1 MSVRRAIDRIN
12 EVCDARS
19 ALAYRDWIQAAAGWP
34 GSDALFDRIGRAD
47 GEGQLLDHLAELRYA
62 LVFRYLGF
70 AITIEP
76 LGQKGPDLEVS
87 RGGLSAVVEVT
98 RFRPM
103 NPGPTDTDGELLS
116 AYGDVARD
124 VTKSLGKLAGK
135 FGQLD
140 GQRSII
146 AVWNDDDALEELE
159 MSMAAKDLSSAPDM
173 PTSLQFVLFGS
184 SWTSPTRDLHCFQM
198 RDLQGDVE
206 QWARELETASV
217 TAAVRSV
224 VQAAKS
230 SEGVI
235 ENQAAAVSG
244 AQSPA
249 DIRGRLEAARRDLL
263 DMTLRNSLLNFR
275 QRSRGVIMQSVDCAA
290 VYDQLVKKGKAFGF
304 SAVQPALT
312 LDEGEGK
319 RGSAASALSVPLT
332 PEELQRRLLRT
343 FYDART
349 LLEEQGVNTLFL
361 ALGYLE
367 WYEADSSQD
376 LRRAP
381 LVLVPV
387 QLERSSAR
395 DSFVL
400 RYSDDEVGDNLCLR
414 RKLDE
419 DFGVRLP
426 DLFRGEDVDA
436 DEADVTEY
444 FARVRD
450 AVRGQPRWRVDEE
463 AASLS
468 FFSFAKFLMYHDLDP
483 ESWPTGA
490 DITANAV
497 LRALVVEGEPI
508 PQPDEPLPD
517 GAHID
522 DVVEPQDT
530 HQVCDAD
537 SSQVRAIV
545 AANRGLTMVIQGP
558 PGTGKSQTIT
568 NIIAE
573 AIGQG
578 RTVLFVSEKMAALDV
593 VKRRLD
599 QLGLGDACL
608 ELHSHKTHKRLV
620 LQELGR
626 TLDAAAYERSG
637 PKAQPERVK
646 EQRDRL
652 NAYERAL
659 HEPVGKT
666 CVTPYEAMGQIILLT
681 TSHSD
686 AALPPMKIAAP
697 TGWSPE
703 DYSRRHALVEEAQ
716 TLVAARGVPHD
727 NPLWVFGL
735 TECTPDVERR
745 IPKAI
750 KKAQKAVKAL
760 IEAGEAASRSGDAP
774 TTRAECE
781 PLTHVGANVFLL
793 LSGKSRRARA
803 ELVGA
808 LAEHEVATREL
819 ANVVALDEKA
829 AFGADVSLGDLPFE
843 EQSGALAAWLD
854 GLGSLDDVAAF
865 NELRSRL
872 EADKLGV
879 VAGQAASWKAAGADL
894 VDAFELSWFTALLN
908 RALSKRPAL
917 SGFVRETHE
926 STVASFAAADIALL
940 RANRTRLALEHLDR
954 LPSYQSASG
963 TLGLL
968 RKEIAKKRRHIP
980 LRQLLA
986 QTGTAIQAIKP
997 VFMMS
1002 PLSIATFLQ
1011 QGGLDFDLVVFD
1023 EASQVRPV
1031 DAFGAILRGRQTV
1044 VVGDEKQLP
1053 PNTFFDAMTSDG
1065 ASGDEDEEEPMSAG
1079 IQSVLELFLAKE
1091 TPKEPLLWH
1100 YRSRHHSL
1108 IALSN
1113 AEFYSNELMVF
1124 PHAEQQSEDLGLVYH
1139 CLPETVY
1146 GRGRTQR
1153 NPEEARAVA
1162 EAVLDHAR
1170 ENPDLTLGVSAFS
1183 SSQMQAILDELET
1196 MRRLQ
1201 PEYEGFFTAHPEEPF
1216 FVKNLENVQGDERDV
1231 IFISVGYGR
1240 DASGSVSMNF
1250 GPLNQQGGER
1260 RLNVLITRARR
1271 RCEVFT
1277 NLRADDIDLSR
1288 TKARGVE
1295 ALKHFLRYAETQA
1308 LDEAVTGPP
1317 PTESPFESAVRDVL
1331 EDAGHQVDTQV
1342 GVAKY
1347 RVDLA
1352 VVDEQDPGRYVLGI
1366 ECDGKTYHH
1375 ARSARDRDRLR
1386 QAVLEQ
1392 MGWRL
1397 YRIWST
1403 DWFKHPEREAK
1414 RLLEA
1419 VEAARSGP
1427 GDEPEPGRGVDE
1439 LGHGEAQEPAQAFKS
1454 TVGAPRYKRAKVTIG
1469 AQWHGR
1475 LRDKPIAQLVHLV
1488 EETVRI
1494 EQPVHFDA
1502 VVRRLAEASD
1512 QAAGARVKE
1521 RIRAACDAAVRS
1533 ASIKRKGEFMW
1544 RPDLLTA
1551 PVRDRSKLPAPERS
1565 WAYVAPMEL
1574 TSAIQQAA
1582 LASFGLEIDEAPRAV
1597 ARLLGL
1603 GRTPADVQSTI
1614 RKLIDSMVADGSLI
1628 LEGACILAP
1637 DGTPSLLTASRE
1649 KVVEPPAQPVQ
1660 PVSTPVAPPT
1670 SNGGP
1675 GGSVATATARPQEPS
1690 GSGRLFDDDVLASSA
1705 IRPDARTDAKA
1716 AAKWDA
1722 DVAQAIAELR
1732 DKRIRR
1738 KAMDSLRHIGGRAV
1752 PALIE
1757 ALSDPSVR
1765 LFAINVLAEIGAPA
1779 AKPLRR
1785 LELDSDP
1792 ILAEAARAALDK
1804 MPKAGD

>member
-1 MSVRRAIDRIN
+1 VTEN
-12 EVCDARS
+12 
-19 ALAYRDWIQAAAGWP
+19 P
-34 GSDALFDRIGRAD
+34 AD
-47 GEGQLLDHLAELRYA
+47 
-62 LVFRYLGF
+62 
-70 AITIEP
+70 
-76 LGQKGPDLEVS
+76 
-87 RGGLSAVVEVT
+87 
-98 RFRPM
+98 
-103 NPGPTDTDGELLS
+103 
-116 AYGDVARD
+116 
-124 VTKSLGKLAGK
+124 
-135 FGQLD
+135 
-140 GQRSII
+140 
-146 AVWNDDDALEELE
+146 
-159 MSMAAKDLSSAPDM
+159 
-173 PTSLQFVLFGS
+173 
-184 SWTSPTRDLHCFQM
+184 
-198 RDLQGDVE
+198 
-206 QWARELETASV
+206 
-217 TAAVRSV
+217 
-224 VQAAKS
+224 
-230 SEGVI
+230 
-235 ENQAAAVSG
+235 AVSG
-244 AQSPA
+244 TLPPV

-275 QRSRGVIMQSVDCAA
+275 QRSRGVIMELIECAA
-290 VYDQLVKKGKAFGF
+290 VYGQLVKKGKALGF

-312 LDEGEGK
+312 LDEGGGK
-319 RGSAASALSVPLT
+319 RRATASALSVPLT
-332 PEELQRRLLRT
+332 PDELQRRLLRT

-361 ALGYLE
+361 ALGYVE

-426 DLFRGEDVDA
+426 DLFQGEDVDA
-436 DEADVTEY
+436 DEADVAGY

-490 DITANAV
+490 DITDNAV
-497 LRALVVEGEPI
+497 LRALVVEGEQI
-508 PQPDEPLPD
+508 PQPGEPLPD

-626 TLDAAAYERSG
+626 TLDAAGYERSG

-652 NAYERAL
+652 NVYERAL

-666 CVTPYEAMGQIILLT
+666 CVAPYQAMGEIILLT

-686 AALPPMKIAAP
+686 ALLPPMKIAAP

-703 DYSRRHALVEEAQ
+703 DYARRHALIEEAQ

-735 TECTPDVERR
+735 TECTPDIERR
-745 IPKAI
+745 IPRAI

-760 IEAGEAASRSGDAP
+760 VEAGEAASRSGDAP
-774 TTRAECE
+774 TTKAECE

-803 ELVGA
+803 ELIGA

-819 ANVVALDEKA
+819 ADVVALDEDA
-829 AFGADVSLGDLPFE
+829 AFGAGVPLGDLPFE
-843 EQSGALAAWLD
+843 EQSGALAAWLE

-872 EADKLGV
+872 EADRLSV

-894 VDAFELSWFTALLN
+894 VDAFELSWFTALLD

-968 RKEIAKKRRHIP
+968 RKEIAKKSRRLP
-980 LRQLLA
+980 LRKLLA

-1053 PNTFFDAMTSDG
+1053 PTTFFDAMTSEG

-1091 TPKEPLLWH
+1091 APKEPLLWH

-1240 DASGSVSMNF
+1240 DAGGTVSMNF

-1295 ALKHFLRYAETQA
+1295 ALKHFLRYAETQT

-1317 PTESPFESAVRDVL
+1317 PTESPFEAAVRDIL

-1352 VVDEQDPGRYVLGI
+1352 VVDERDPGRYVLGI

-1386 QAVLEQ
+1386 QTVLEQ

-1419 VEAARSGP
+1419 VEAARHVA
-1427 GDEPEPGRGVDE
+1427 GDESEPERGVDE
-1439 LGHGEAQEPAQAFKS
+1439 LGQDEAQGPAQEAAQAFKS
-1454 TVGAPRYKRAKVTIG
+1454 TVGAPRYNRAKVTIG

-1488 EETVRI
+1488 EEIVRI

-1521 RIRAACDAAVRS
+1521 RIRAACDAVVRS

-1628 LEGACILAP
+1628 LQDTCILAP
-1637 DGTPSLLTASRE
+1637 DGTPSLLKESRDR
-1649 KVVEPPAQPVQ
+1649 VEPPIQPVQ
-1660 PVSTPVAPPT
+1660 PVQPVPTPVQPLPKPVVLPESRPVPPR
-1670 SNGGP
+1670 P
-1675 GGSVATATARPQEPS
+1675 PDDSV
-1690 GSGRLFDDDVLASSA
+1690 SGRLFDDDLLASSA

-1722 DVAQAIAELR
+1722 DVAEAIAELR

-1738 KAMDSLRHIGGRAV
+1738 KAMDGLRHVGGRAV

-1757 ALSDPSVR
+1757 ALRDPSVR
-1765 LFAINVLAEIGAPA
+1765 LFAINVLAEIGTPA

-1785 LELDSDP
+1785 LELGNDP

-1804 MPKAGD
+1804 MPKGGY

>member
-1 MSVRRAIDRIN
+1 
-12 EVCDARS
+12 
-19 ALAYRDWIQAAAGWP
+19 
-34 GSDALFDRIGRAD
+34 
-47 GEGQLLDHLAELRYA
+47 
-62 LVFRYLGF
+62 
-70 AITIEP
+70 
-76 LGQKGPDLEVS
+76 
-87 RGGLSAVVEVT
+87 
-98 RFRPM
+98 
-103 NPGPTDTDGELLS
+103 
-116 AYGDVARD
+116 
-124 VTKSLGKLAGK
+124 
-135 FGQLD
+135 
-140 GQRSII
+140 
-146 AVWNDDDALEELE
+146 
-159 MSMAAKDLSSAPDM
+159 
-173 PTSLQFVLFGS
+173 
-184 SWTSPTRDLHCFQM
+184 
-198 RDLQGDVE
+198 
-206 QWARELETASV
+206 
-217 TAAVRSV
+217 
-224 VQAAKS
+224 
-230 SEGVI
+230 
-235 ENQAAAVSG
+235 
-244 AQSPA
+244 
-249 DIRGRLEAARRDLL
+249 
-263 DMTLRNSLLNFR
+263 MTLRNSLLNFR
-275 QRSRGVIMQSVDCAA
+275 QRSRGVIMESVDSAA
-290 VYDQLVKKGKAFGF
+290 VYDQLVRKGKALGF
-304 SAVQPALT
+304 SAAQSAFALDEDAGKRRSASSALT
-312 LDEGEGK
+312 
-319 RGSAASALSVPLT
+319 VPLT

-381 LVLVPV
+381 LALVPV

-426 DLFRGEDVDA
+426 DLLRGEDVDA
-436 DEADVTEY
+436 DEADLADY

-450 AVRGQPRWRVDEE
+450 AVRGQARWRVDEQ

-483 ESWPTGA
+483 ESWPAGA
-490 DITANAV
+490 DITDNAV
-497 LRALVVEGEPI
+497 LRALVVEGEQI
-508 PQPDEPLPD
+508 PQPGEPLPD

-599 QLGLGDACL
+599 QLGLGAACL

-626 TLDAAAYERSG
+626 TLDAAGYERSG
-637 PKAQPERVK
+637 PQAQPERVK

-652 NAYERAL
+652 NVYERAL

-666 CVTPYEAMGQIILLT
+666 CVTPYQAMGEIMMLSA
-681 TSHSD
+681 SH
-686 AALPPMKIAAP
+686 AHAPLPPLKIAAL

-703 DYSRRHALVEEAQ
+703 DYARRHALVEEAQ

-735 TECTPDVERR
+735 TECAPDVERR
-745 IPKAI
+745 IPTAI
-750 KKAQKAVKAL
+750 KKAQKTVKAL
-760 IEAGEAASRSGDAP
+760 VEAGEGASRSDGAP

-808 LAEHEVATREL
+808 LAEHEAATHEL
-819 ANVVALDEKA
+819 ADVVALDEKA
-829 AFGADVSLGDLPFE
+829 AFGADVSLGDLLFE
-843 EQSGALAAWLD
+843 EQSAALAAWLD
-854 GLGSLDDVAAF
+854 GLGSLDDVVAF

-872 EADKLGV
+872 EADKLGAI
-879 VAGQAASWKAAGADL
+879 AGQAASWKAAGAGL
-894 VDAFELSWFTALLN
+894 VDAFELSWFTTLLD
-908 RALSKRPAL
+908 RALSKRAVL

-926 STVASFAAADIALL
+926 STVASFAAADMALL
-940 RANRTRLALEHLDR
+940 RANRTRLAREHLDR

-1002 PLSIATFLQ
+1002 PLSIATFLE

-1031 DAFGAILRGRQTV
+1031 DAFGAILRGRQTI
-1044 VVGDEKQLP
+1044 VVGDEMQLP
-1053 PNTFFDAMTSDG
+1053 PTAFFDAMTGGG
-1065 ASGDEDEEEPMSAG
+1065 AGEDEGEEEPMSAD
-1079 IQSVLELFLAKE
+1079 IQSVLKLFLAKE
-1091 TPKEPLLWH
+1091 APKEPLLWH

-1108 IALSN
+1108 IAFSN
-1113 AEFYSNELMVF
+1113 AEFYGNELVVF
-1124 PHAEQQSEDLGLVYH
+1124 PHAEQRSEDLGLVYH
-1139 CLPETVY
+1139 YLPETVY

-1153 NPEEARAVA
+1153 NPAETREVA

-1170 ENPDLTLGVSAFS
+1170 ENPDETLGVAAFS
-1183 SSQMQAILDELET
+1183 ASQMQAILDELET

-1288 TKARGVE
+1288 TNARGVQ
-1295 ALKHFLRYAETQA
+1295 ALKHFLRYAETQT

-1352 VVDEQDPGRYVLGI
+1352 VVDQQDPGRYVLGI

-1419 VEAARSGP
+1419 VEAARHVAGGEAEP
-1427 GDEPEPGRGVDE
+1427 ERDADEPSRD
-1439 LGHGEAQEPAQAFKS
+1439 EAQEPAQAFRS
-1454 TVGAPRYKRAKVTIG
+1454 TVGAPRYKRAKVTMG
-1469 AQWHGR
+1469 AQWRGR
-1475 LRDKPIAQLVHLV
+1475 LRDKPIAQLVDLI
-1488 EETVRI
+1488 EGIVRV

-1502 VVRRLAEASD
+1502 VVRRLAEAAD
-1512 QAAGARVKE
+1512 QAAGPRVKE
-1521 RIRAACDAAVRS
+1521 RIKAACDAAVRS

-1544 RPDLLTA
+1544 RPDLVTA
-1551 PVRDRSKLPAPERS
+1551 PVRDRSKLPAAERS
-1565 WAYVAPMEL
+1565 WACVSPMEL
-1574 TSAIQQAA
+1574 RSAIQQAA
-1582 LASFGLEIDEAPRAV
+1582 LASFGLEIDEAPRPV

-1603 GRTPADVQSTI
+1603 ARTPADVQSTI
-1614 RKLIDSMVADGSLI
+1614 RTLIDAMVADGSLT
-1628 LEGACILAP
+1628 LQDTCILAP
-1637 DGTPSLLTASRE
+1637 DGTPSLLKESRE
-1649 KVVEPPAQPVQ
+1649 RVESPSQPVQ
-1660 PVSTPVAPPT
+1660 PVPSHVVPPQPKPVPPRPASTPGPPLDVRTKPAKPYVVTVLPPQAPGADLLGVTPDDLAPLIVAVCREESPVYLEHLFLRIATAYGLDCVRLQVGVRLRLALEFLEERGEVVLRGDFVWRPGQGPNVT
-1670 SNGGP
+1670 CRSRAALAPDERVSAVIALEEIQSAILDVANERDVPEGALCLPVAWSLGFERADEEVTARILMTVKAMLEAGVLSNVGDGLRQVGAPVFLTKRSGGP
-1675 GGSVATATARPQEPS
+1675 GGAVAKAAASPPNEP
-1690 GSGRLFDDDVLASSA
+1690 GPGRLFNAGDFAASPG
-1705 IRPDARTDAKA
+1705 RPNAPADAKA
-1716 AAKWDA
+1716 AAKWDE
-1722 DVAQAIAELR
+1722 DVAKAIEELQDR
-1732 DKRIRR
+1732 RIRR
-1738 KAMDSLRHIGGRAV
+1738 KAMDSLGHIGGRAV
-1752 PALIE
+1752 PALIQ
-1757 ALSDPSVR
+1757 ALRDPSVR

-1785 LELDSDP
+1785 LELGNDT

-1804 MPKAGD
+1804 MPGGGY